1 MLEQGIGGEYWI
13 RIAMSFTEHYI
24 MFVVN
29 EQNVVYVW
37 VKK

>member
-13 RIAMSFTEHYI
+13 RIAMSFTEHFV

-29 EQNVVYVW
+29 ERM
-37 VKK
+37 